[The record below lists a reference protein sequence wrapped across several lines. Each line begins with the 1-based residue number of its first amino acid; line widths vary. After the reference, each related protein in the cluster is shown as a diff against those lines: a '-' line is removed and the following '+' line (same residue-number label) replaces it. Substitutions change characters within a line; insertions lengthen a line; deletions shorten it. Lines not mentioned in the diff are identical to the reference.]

1 MNADN
6 NERLWERIEQ
16 LNTIGIALSAE
27 HHTPRL
33 LEMILLGAKEITQA
47 DGCSIYKVSKE
58 KQEVQLEIM
67 RTDSLDFA
75 MGGTTGIAVPQKPI
89 PLFLEDGQPNDRFVV
104 TTAVLQKKTI
114 AISDAYTAKAFDFSG
129 TREFDIK
136 NNYRS
141 CSFLTIPMKN
151 HENDVIG
158 VLQLINAKDAETGEV
173 IAFTDADQHLAES
186 LASQAAMALT
196 NQRLIDEQKKLFN
209 AFIKLIAT
217 AIDEKSPYTG
227 SHCERVPILTKMLAE
242 AADRAQEGV
251 FKDFSLTEDH
261 YYELDVASWLHDC
274 GKITTPE
281 YVMDKAT
288 KLETIVDRIDTVCE
302 RIEIL
307 KRDAKVVMQG
317 RMIEALQQ
325 GDEPSVQ
332 VYETEY
338 KKRLMQLTDDQH
350 FLRKCNSGGE
360 FMCPEDQ
367 ARVQQIGAYTW
378 KNEQG
383 NEQPLLSEDEIE
395 NLCIPKGTLNERE
408 RKVIN
413 NHVSATIKML
423 DSLPFPKALKN
434 VPKYAGSHHECP
446 NGSGYPNKLSGDA
459 FAIPGRIMAI
469 ADIFEALTDTSRP
482 YKKGMPISKALA
494 ILKQMKNDNKID
506 ADLLDLFI
514 SQKIYLEYAKR
525 YLSAAQI
532 DMA

>member
-1 MNADN
+1 MNTNN

-47 DGCSIYKVSKE
+47 DGGSIYRVSKV
-58 KQEVQLEIM
+58 KKEVQLEIM

-75 MGGTTGIAVPQKPI
+75 MGGTTGIPVSQKPI
-89 PLFLEDGQPNDRFVV
+89 PLFLEEGRPNDRFVV

-114 AISDAYTAKAFDFSG
+114 AIADTYTTKAFDFSG

-136 NNYRS
+136 NSYRS
-141 CSFLTIPMKN
+141 CSFLTIPMRN
-151 HENDVIG
+151 HEDDVIG
-158 VLQLINAKDAETGEV
+158 VLQLINAKDGETGEV
-173 IAFTDADQHLAES
+173 IAFTDADQHLAQS

-209 AFIKLIAT
+209 AFIKLIAS

-227 SHCERVPILTKMLAE
+227 AHCERVPILTKMLAE

-251 FKDFSLTEDH
+251 FKDFSLTEAH

-307 KRDAKVVMQG
+307 KRDAKVVMQ
-317 RMIEALQQ
+317 RQIIESQQQ
-325 GDEPSVQ
+325 GDKSNVQ
-332 VYETEY
+332 IYEAQY
-338 KKRLMQLTDDQH
+338 KKRLMQLSGDQV

-360 FMCPEDQ
+360 FMRPEDQ
-367 ARVQQIGAYTW
+367 ARVQHIGAYTW
-378 KNEQG
+378 VDEQG
-383 NEQPLLSEDEIE
+383 DERQLLSGDEIE
-395 NLCIPKGTLNERE
+395 NLCISKGTLNERE

-434 VPKYAGSHHECP
+434 VPQYAGSHHECP

-482 YKKGMPISKALA
+482 YKKGMPLSKELA
-494 ILKQMKNDNKID
+494 ILEQMKNDNKID
-506 ADLLDLFI
+506 ADLLGLFV
-514 SQKIYLEYAKR
+514 SEKIYLDYATC
-525 YLSAAQI
+525 YLSAEQI
-532 DMA
+532 DVA